1 MALGENSGGSLLSC
15 DNSVF
20 LGQNT
25 DALFDGLTNAAAIGY
40 NAKVGS
46 SNSIVL
52 GSNCFVGIGKSSPAY
67 SLHLGTDN
75 SSVPLIYI
83 ASSSIPAAPGVVNDG
98 IFSVTNGLPK
108 FTSGT
113 SSHTGTLVTATTNLT
128 SGTATLN
135 GTTGI
140 TVATGAIST
149 SSTVLVTR
157 NSGNVF
163 PSFVNVGTIIV
174 GSIINVTSFTIY
186 STNAADTTATVD
198 WMIINADNTIS

>member
-1 MALGENSGGSLLSC
+1 MALGYASGTIFSYNNCL
-15 DNSVF
+15 F
-20 LGQNT
+20 LGGNT
-25 DALFDGLTNAAAIGY
+25 DALSDSLTNAVAIGY

-83 ASSSIPAAPGVVNDG
+83 ASSSVPAAPGVANDG
-98 IFSVTNGLPK
+98 IFSVTSGLPK

-128 SGTATLN
+128 SGSAILN

-140 TVATGAIST
+140 TIATGAITT
-149 SSTVLVTR
+149 SSIILVTR
-157 NSGNVF
+157 NSGAAA
-163 PSFVNVGTIIV
+163 PSFSNVGTTIV
-174 GSIINVTSFTIY
+174 GSIINGTSFTVY
-186 STNAADTTATVD
+186 STNALDTAATVN
-198 WMIINADNTIS
+198 WMIINA